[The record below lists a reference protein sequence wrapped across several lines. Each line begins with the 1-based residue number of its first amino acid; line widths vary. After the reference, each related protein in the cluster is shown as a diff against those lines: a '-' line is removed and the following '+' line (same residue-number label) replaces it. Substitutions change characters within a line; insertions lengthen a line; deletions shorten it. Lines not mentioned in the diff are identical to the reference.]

1 VFVETIRFRCTV
13 LGAIA
18 GYQVA
23 AYAEREEQISFLG
36 SDYVFLAYGL
46 VALLGGLI
54 GFVLG
59 GVIGRLF
66 VRLMARMEAFLA
78 RRSAAEVVVGTI
90 GLIVGLSIAA
100 LFSLALYRIPY
111 AGPWVVLLFFVVL
124 GYAFTFLAARKN
136 VEILR
141 LVGIEADRSSAAA
154 HARPQLLLDSS
165 VIIDGRLLDIVETGF
180 IPGELVLPGFVV
192 DELQRVADSA
202 DPEKRIRGRRGLD
215 LVRKLK
221 AVSDDVRLVD
231 DDYPELAGVDSKLV
245 RLGQDLGAEILT
257 TDFNLGKVAEIK
269 GVRVLNIN
277 ELANAVKTA
286 VLPGEELEVKVLRE
300 GREAEQGVGYL
311 DDGTMVVV
319 EEGRSMIGSTVR
331 VQISSVLQNPAGKM
345 VFAKVVR

>member
-1 VFVETIRFRCTV
+1 MFVETVRFLCTV

-23 AYAEREEQISFLG
+23 AYAEREEQVSFLG
-36 SDYVFLAYGL
+36 SDYGFLAYGL

-59 GVIGRLF
+59 GVMGRLLM
-66 VRLMARMEAFLA
+66 RLMARMEAFLE

-90 GLIVGLSIAA
+90 GLVVGLSIAA

-124 GYAFTFLAARKN
+124 GYTFAHLAARKD

-141 LVGIEADRSSAAA
+141 LVGIDAGQGPSSAAA
-154 HARPQLLLDSS
+154 RRQLLLDSS
-165 VIIDGRLLDIVETGF
+165 AIIDGRLIDIVETGF
-180 IPGELVLPGFVV
+180 LSGELVIPGFVV

-215 LVRKLK
+215 LVRRLK
-221 AVSDDVRLVD
+221 AISDDVVLVD

-245 RLGQDLGAEILT
+245 RLGQDLGADILT
-257 TDFNLGKVAEIK
+257 TDFNLAKVAEIK
-269 GVRVLNIN
+269 GVRVLNVN

-345 VFAKVVR
+345 VFTKVVR